1 MPREDV
7 PYPDECSAKCKAW
20 KSWIENLISTKLAT
34 ISGVSGDAA
43 SNIQLVAG
51 EGMTINPISGT
62 HQIEFISTGS
72 GGDSKHAE
80 TADYATKAGTADKAT
95 EADHATKADEATRAT
110 NAYLATK
117 ATTADNATYATTAG
131 SATKAETADKSTEA
145 DHATNA
151 DLATKADTAKNA
163 EYATYADDAGE
174 LWDGSTGQTI
184 GMSDIVTIND
194 AQTITGAKT
203 INTLNV
209 PNRTDKTVPTNTN
222 VLNAHDIMEVESV
235 HNNLV
240 HRTGNESILGVKVFT
255 GEDQIIFNHTGF
267 NSNTPTDGEEA
278 INIKDN
284 ATVDMMRINQPW
296 IMAPIAFTDMSE
308 YPLAFLYCRIQDDQI
323 QLVATLHNPSGDT
336 VDFKLAYLPLM

>member
-1 MPREDV
+1 MPPREDV

-95 EADHATKADEATRAT
+95 EADHAAKADEATRAT
-110 NAYLATK
+110 NCYLATK

-131 SATKAETADKSTEA
+131 SATKAETADKATSADVAKTALNADKADEA
-145 DHATNA
+145 DHASEAENTYNLINSDGLSIEAA
-151 DLATKADTAKNA
+151 DV
-163 EYATYADDAGE
+163 
-174 LWDGSTGQTI
+174 
-184 GMSDIVTIND
+184 VTIAD

-255 GEDQIIFNHTGF
+255 GEDRIIFNHSGF
-267 NSNTPTDGEEA
+267 NSNTPTEGEEA

-284 ATVDMMRINQPW
+284 ATVDQMRINQPW

-308 YPLAFLYCRIQDDQI
+308 YPLAFIYCRIQDDQI

>member
-80 TADYATKAGTADKAT
+80 TADYATKAGTA
-95 EADHATKADEATRAT
+95 ER
-110 NAYLATK
+110 
-117 ATTADNATYATTAG
+117 ADNATKAIWATTATDAVKAQT
-131 SATKAETADKSTEA
+131 ATKAETADKATEA

-151 DLATKADTAKNA
+151 DLATKAETVDKATEADHATNADTAKNA

-184 GMSDIVTIND
+184 GMGDIVTIND

-240 HRTGNESILGVKVFT
+240 HRTGNETIKGVKQFT
-255 GEDQIIFNHTGF
+255 GDNRIIFEHNGMADK
-267 NSNTPTDGEEA
+267 TPGEEA
-278 INIKDN
+278 ICIKDLVSKEQMGN
-284 ATVDMMRINQPW
+284 NQPYTT
-296 IMAPIAFTDMSE
+296 APIMIADAVE
-308 YPLAFLYCRIQDDQI
+308 DPLALIFCRVEDDQLKLI
-323 QLVATLHNPSGDT
+323 AKLINNTGTDADFQLGFIPWL
-336 VDFKLAYLPLM
+336 